1 MTTSLR
7 DALRC
12 TFILNLAGP
21 CDSGVDSAYK
31 PRVRRGLPPMSP
43 PSLRLRKI
51 KQQKFPSLMDTL
63 LCSMIKSATNYWALV
78 CAHHSSKCFLSIHSF
93 HLLILIYSKKWGKG
107 RLIILTIVIDVVS
120 GRARIL
126 SPCPWLLD
134 DSLPQ
139 KACGHCNPT
148 VYFHPRKHFE
158 RPCKCRP

>member
-1 MTTSLR
+1 MSLR

-21 CDSGVDSAYK
+21 CDSGVESAYK
-31 PRVRRGLPPMSP
+31 PRVRRGPPTSP
-43 PSLRLRKI
+43 PSLRLHKI
-51 KQQKFPSLMDTL
+51 KQEKLPSLKDTL
-63 LCSMIKSATNYWALV
+63 LCSMIKSATNYWAFFL
-78 CAHHSSKCFLSIHSF
+78 CSPSSKCFLSIHSF
-93 HLLILIYSKKWGKG
+93 HLLILIYSKKRGKG

-120 GRARIL
+120 GRARLL

-139 KACGHCNPT
+139 KACGRCNPT

-158 RPCKCRP
+158 RLCKCCP